1 MEAILRRLDG
11 KVALVTGGI
20 NGIGAATVRAFAAEG
35 ARVVVGYN
43 QGEERARALISSLP
57 GSDHDVQRIV
67 LEDGMSIAAAS
78 RATAVRYDRLDI
90 LVNSAGFTKPIAH
103 ADLEALDDALFDTI
117 MTANVRGVFATI
129 RAMVPLMRRTGDA
142 VIVNVSSIAA
152 FTGAGSN
159 LAYCASKAAL
169 DTMSIS
175 LARALGPQIRVL
187 CVSPGAVA
195 TDFVAGR
202 GRDALEK
209 AAQSTPLKRIVE
221 AENVADAILACT
233 TLLKATTG
241 ARIVVDGGR
250 HL

>member
-1 MEAILRRLDG
+1 MRRLDG